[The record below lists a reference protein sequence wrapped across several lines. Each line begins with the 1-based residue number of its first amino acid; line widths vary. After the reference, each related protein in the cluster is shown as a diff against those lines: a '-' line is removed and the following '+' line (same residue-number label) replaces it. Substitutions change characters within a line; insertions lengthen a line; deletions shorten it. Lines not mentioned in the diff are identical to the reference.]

1 MKHAPTTIAVDLDDV
16 LFDFIGNF
24 FDWHNRRHG
33 TSLTEQDMVTDTL
46 WEVWGGTKVQA
57 QERIPQFWSEIDH
70 LAVRPM
76 PGAAEALQELK
87 SSYRFAIVSARD
99 PADSAQTTAWIEKY
113 FPAIFAE
120 VHLGIS
126 NPMAGSQPMSKAQV
140 CQKIG
145 ASTLIDDQLV
155 HIEECAKLGIRVLL
169 FGMRPWN
176 QRDGLP
182 ARVDRV
188 DDWGSVSQALRAT
201 E

>member
-1 MKHAPTTIAVDLDDV
+1 
-16 LFDFIGNF
+16 
-24 FDWHNRRHG
+24 
-33 TSLTEQDMVTDTL
+33 
-46 WEVWGGTKVQA
+46 
-57 QERIPQFWSEIDH
+57 
-70 LAVRPM
+70 
-76 PGAAEALQELK
+76 
-87 SSYRFAIVSARD
+87 
-99 PADSAQTTAWIEKY
+99 
-113 FPAIFAE
+113 
-120 VHLGIS
+120 
-126 NPMAGSQPMSKAQV
+126 MSKAQV

-188 DDWGSVSQALRAT
+188 DNWGSVSQALRAT